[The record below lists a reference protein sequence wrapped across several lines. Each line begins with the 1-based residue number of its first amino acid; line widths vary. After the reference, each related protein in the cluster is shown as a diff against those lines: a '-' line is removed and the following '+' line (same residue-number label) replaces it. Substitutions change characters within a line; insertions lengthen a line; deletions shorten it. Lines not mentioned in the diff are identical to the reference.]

1 MMSPDQVVPIVL
13 IVVMVV
19 VAVVLVMVGIQ
30 LFLLIKDA
38 RRVLRSTDHLVVN
51 ADEKLDLLINPVR
64 TLGSL
69 ASGVAGGMKAF
80 DAFSLWLKN
89 RKTNGS

>member
-1 MMSPDQVVPIVL
+1 MSPDQVVPIVL
-13 IVVMVV
+13 IVVMTV
-19 VAVVLVMVGIQ
+19 VAVVLVVLGVQ

-38 RRVLRSTDHLVVN
+38 RRLLATSDHLIKN
-51 ADEKLDLLINPVR
+51 ADEKLDLLVNPIR

-80 DAFSLWLKN
+80 DAFSLWLKK
-89 RKTNGS
+89 RK